1 MRSLPPPIR
10 DLELRDRLGELLGEA
25 LHDQGRAAP
34 LYLLST
40 FGRLAEARGPAGV
53 WREALIEAA
62 EDALRK
68 VGRTVSAKEVVHELL
83 GTGLLEQTGEAA
95 GIHRVVPGKHLLPEL
110 SAAIFRTEAYCRAL
124 ETLYRRPARSA
135 GEVERAIEEAS
146 CLFNEGLFFE
156 VHEVL
161 EALWLRLEGQSRL
174 LLQGL
179 IQIAVGFHHL
189 ENRNINGALSLLREG
204 REKVKAYGPDRFG
217 LRLDHFLEQADAC
230 RRSIESLGREA
241 FDRFDRQ
248 MIPRMHFQHRGE
260 A

>member
-1 MRSLPPPIR
+1 MRSVPPSIR
-10 DLELRDRLGELLGEA
+10 DLELRDRLAELLGEA
-25 LHDQGRAAP
+25 LQDQGRAAP
-34 LYLLST
+34 LYLLRS

-53 WREALIEAA
+53 SCEALMEAA
-62 EDALRK
+62 EDALRE
-68 VGRTVSAKEVVHELL
+68 VGRTSSAKEAVHELL
-83 GTGLLEQTGEAA
+83 GSGLLEQTGE
-95 GIHRVVPGKHLLPEL
+95 GVGKQRVAPGKLLLPEL
-110 SAAIFRTEAYCRAL
+110 SAAILRAEAYCRAL
-124 ETLYRRPARSA
+124 ETLYRRPVRSA
-135 GEVERAIEEAS
+135 GEVERALEEAA

-161 EALWLRLEGQSRL
+161 EAVWLKLEGQSRL

-189 ENRNINGALSLLREG
+189 ENRNLSGALSLLREG
-204 REKVKAYGPDRFG
+204 REKVRAWCPDRFG
-217 LRLDHFLEQADAC
+217 LRLDRFLEQADEC

-248 MIPRMHFQHRGE
+248 MIPKMELQRRGG

>member
-1 MRSLPPPIR
+1 MRSLPAPIR

-34 LYLLST
+34 LYLIRS
-40 FGRLAEARGPAGV
+40 FGRLAEARGPVGV
-53 WREALIEAA
+53 SPEDLIRAA
-62 EDALRK
+62 EDALREA
-68 VGRTVSAKEVVHELL
+68 GRPASAKEVIHELL
-83 GTGLLEQTGEAA
+83 GSGLLEQTGDGA
-95 GIHRVVPGKHLLPEL
+95 GSLRVAPGKHLLAEL
-110 SAAIFRTEAYCRAL
+110 SAVVVRTDAYCRAL
-124 ETLYRRPARSA
+124 EALYRRPLHPA
-135 GEVERAIEEAS
+135 GEMERALEAAA

-161 EALWLRLEGQSRL
+161 EALWLKLEGQSRL

-204 REKVKAYGPDRFG
+204 REKVNAYGPDRFG
-217 LRLDHFLEQADAC
+217 LRLDRFLEQADAC

-248 MIPRMHFQHRGE
+248 MIPRMHFQNRGE